1 MYYIVRQILQE
12 IDFKIAKAV
21 YRHDLRRERSLRR
34 VKKVFLDVFKDVKHG
49 KTVLKV

>member
-1 MYYIVRQILQE
+1 MNMLIKEILQE

-34 VKKVFLDVFKDVKHG
+34 VKKVFLDVFKEMKNE
-49 KTVLKV
+49 KSVLKV

>member
-1 MYYIVRQILQE
+1 MNYIIKEILQD

-34 VKKVFLDVFKDVKHG
+34 VKKVFLDTFKEMRDEKP
-49 KTVLKV
+49 VLKV